1 MTKGNVIARRA
12 VFLDFDQTISTT
24 HVWKLLGG
32 RNDPSLLKNVTD
44 DRLWGGK
51 DREARLRSLWKSMED
66 KGVDVHV
73 ISHNWR
79 EIVASAL
86 KRGDFGETRS
96 ICGRETVRKK
106 GVAVASILNHYNI
119 ESKNA
124 CFVDDDATNIHDVSH
139 TCPGIVAIP
148 SPTSGLQDE
157 QIDYILQWAESPK
170 K

>member
-1 MTKGNVIARRA
+1 MVRRA

-32 RNDPSLLKNVTD
+32 KKDPSLLRNVSD

-51 DREARLRSLWKSMED
+51 DRENSLRKLWKSMED
-66 KGVDVHV
+66 QGVDVHV

-79 EIVASAL
+79 DIVESAL
-86 KRGDFGETRS
+86 KRADFGSTLS

-106 GVAVASILNHYNI
+106 GVAVASILDRYNI

-124 CFVDDDATNIHDVSH
+124 CFVDDDATNIYDVSH
-139 TCPGIVAIP
+139 TCPGINAIP
-148 SPTSGLQDE
+148 SPTSGLQEE
-157 QIDYILQWAESPK
+157 QINHLLEWVSNPK
-170 K
+170 AATS